1 MFIMISKQQY
11 RSEIRII
18 ADILSVIR
26 DAGREGIIVSAISR
40 STNTS
45 YKAINEKCQ
54 KLIDARLV
62 ESTKNNRNRSFVI
75 TEKGMSFFEQLQ
87 QFAEMTR
94 TLNMRY

>member
-26 DAGREGIIVSAISR
+26 DAGRDGIIVSAISR
-40 STNTS
+40 NTNTS
-45 YKAINEKCQ
+45 YKVINEKCQ
-54 KLIDARLV
+54 KLIDARLL
-62 ESTKNNRNRSFVI
+62 ESTKNNRNLRFVI

-87 QFAEMTR
+87 QFVEMIQ
-94 TLNMRY
+94 TLNIRY